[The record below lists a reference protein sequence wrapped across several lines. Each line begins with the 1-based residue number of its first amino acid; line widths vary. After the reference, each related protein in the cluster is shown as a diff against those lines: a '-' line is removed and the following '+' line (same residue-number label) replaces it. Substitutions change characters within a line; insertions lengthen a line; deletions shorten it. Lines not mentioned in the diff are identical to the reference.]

1 MTTVTLYQVGSM
13 VTPIEQETY
22 DSLMYRLIAD
32 EGKELIKGDVRTGCI
47 DVEIE
52 DAEGWEEV
60 NTEVRSEETGN
71 EHQQSDS
78 ERRSEA
84 RPYWRYSYG
93 S

>member
-1 MTTVTLYQVGSM
+1 MTKVTLYQVGSM

-32 EGKELIKGDVRTGCI
+32 EGKELVKGGVRTGCI
-47 DVEIE
+47 DVETE

-60 NTEVRSEETGN
+60 DAEVRSEETDD

-84 RPYWRYSYG
+84 RPYWRYSH
-93 S
+93 SS